1 MRKSGAKAF
10 WLSFFLTLAILLP
23 LLGGLIFYSG
33 WKWGQAR
40 QAEKS
45 QSGVP
50 LGGPGAETDLTV
62 LVTVAAEQPG
72 FVLVR
77 LDAQNGVLH
86 LCPVPAE
93 SVLLAP
99 GGTMLLADSYSSAGP
114 ARAAALLAA
123 TLNIRIDKYLAVT
136 PDTLGKLWGQLE
148 PPRVNLTG
156 LLDQEA
162 LAALGLEADPVLSLP
177 PAEANAFI
185 TGLGLPPARAARVRA
200 AVWDAALRQQLDNLA
215 DTIPAGLRKQSGS
228 LLTDLTAA
236 DFYTLEN
243 TFRWLAKKQAEVQAE
258 PVAGRY
264 DQQAQRYEF
273 GEDSIAFAKLR
284 FVPATGET
292 AEKPLYATPAPVSDP
307 LGEGQ
312 QTASPSPQPTA
323 AAGGGSAAPESQGS
337 PQPTADARQTGGVPV
352 PSAPGAGG
360 MGQPS
365 PAASPTPVGGTPE
378 EHPAAPP
385 PPPPL
390 PPRGPA
396 PAGSLE

>member
-33 WKWGQAR
+33 WQGGGAR

-50 LGGPGAETDLTV
+50 LGGPGAESDLTV
-62 LVTVAAEQPG
+62 LITVAAEQPG

-77 LDAQNGVLH
+77 LDAQNAVLH

-99 GGTMLLADSYSSAGP
+99 GGTVLLADSYSSAGP

-156 LLDQEA
+156 LLDQET

-177 PAEANAFI
+177 PAEASAFI
-185 TGLGLPPARAARVRA
+185 AGLGLPPARAARVRA

-215 DTIPAGLRKQSGS
+215 GTIPAGLRKQSGS

-284 FVPATGET
+284 FVPAAGET

-307 LGEGQ
+307 LEGQ
-312 QTASPSPQPTA
+312 QGATPAPEPTP
-323 AAGGGSAAPESQGS
+323 AAGEGSAAPESQGS
-337 PQPTADARQTGGVPV
+337 PQPTADARQTGGAPL
-352 PSAPGAGG
+352 PSAPPPVGG
-360 MGQPS
+360 GQPT
-365 PAASPTPVGGTPE
+365 PAASPTPEGGTE
-378 EHPAAPP
+378 EEEPGAPTATPA
-385 PPPPL
+385 L
-390 PPRGPA
+390 PPQAAA